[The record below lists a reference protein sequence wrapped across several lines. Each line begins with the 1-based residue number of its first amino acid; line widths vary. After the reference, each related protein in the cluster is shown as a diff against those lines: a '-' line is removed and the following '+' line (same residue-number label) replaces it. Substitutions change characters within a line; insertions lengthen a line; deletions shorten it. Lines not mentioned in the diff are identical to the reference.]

1 MKTKTAIVL
10 ATVALVSFIAVAFA
24 ANWYYSTYTPDR
36 TVSAWIVALTDPGA
50 YVQYSNV
57 TLTGT
62 VTLGGAAQPGVFVYL
77 YKSVNGGAD
86 VQIPDSPVLTNG
98 AGIYSLQYN
107 VTEANGQSLRFRAGI
122 NQ

>member
-1 MKTKTAIVL
+1 MKSKTAIVL
-10 ATVALVSFIAVAFA
+10 ATFALISFIAVALA

-36 TVSAWIVALTDPGA
+36 PVSAWIVTLTDPGA

-62 VTLGGAAQPGVFVYL
+62 VTLGAIQEPGVFVYI
-77 YKSVNGGAD
+77 YKSVNQGAD
-86 VQIPDSPVLTNG
+86 VQIPGSPVLTNG
-98 AGIYSLQYN
+98 VGVYSLQYN